1 MAYIKGQ
8 ESQKFVP
15 DPLSDPIQNPLEP
28 PGFSDLGVYGFGA
41 SGALGT
47 RVLGPVRV

>member
-1 MAYIKGQ
+1 MAYTRIR
-8 ESQKFVP
+8 KFVP
-15 DPLSDPIQNPLEP
+15 DPLSDPIQSPLEP

-47 RVLGPVRV
+47 RVLGFRSLGG